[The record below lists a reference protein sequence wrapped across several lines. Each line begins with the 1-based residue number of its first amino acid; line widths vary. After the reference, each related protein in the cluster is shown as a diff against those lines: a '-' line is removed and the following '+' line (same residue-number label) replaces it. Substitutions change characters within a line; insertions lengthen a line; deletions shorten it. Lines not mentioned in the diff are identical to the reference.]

1 MQFAILIYTGTE
13 PIDLATSGGLS
24 MARRI
29 EPGMQMFT
37 LAEHAGQVTLANA
50 LPVVAEHGFDD
61 CPPADVLI
69 ITGGPGWPEQAKN
82 EKTLEFI
89 RRFAGQEQNT
99 VASVC
104 TGAMILAASGLLAG
118 KRATTKRHIVEPE
131 VQPLMLLR
139 TQYPD
144 VRVEEACLIDEGR
157 IVTAGGVSLC
167 IDATLYLLQR
177 FYGEKV
183 AAETAHIL
191 EYNVAWKANAQALQT
206 IVVHG

>member
-13 PIDLATSGGLS
+13 PIDLATYGVLS

-29 EPGMQMFT
+29 EPGIRMFT
-37 LAEHAGQVTLANA
+37 LAEHAGQVTLANG
-50 LPVVAEHGFDD
+50 LTVVAEHGFDD

-69 ITGGPGWPEQAKN
+69 ITGGPGWPEQAQN

-89 RRFAGQEQNT
+89 RCFAGQEQNT

-144 VRVEEACLIDEGR
+144 VGVEEACLIDEGR